1 MSGSNQPAWTPSR
14 SKADRGTGTADRA
27 GRAPASIA
35 WVGLLSAEPFGSRAL
50 PVLGSRAGGNIDR
63 RGDRTSHG
71 DNQPREQQFE
81 IDVADPSSTTS
92 KGAEQDQASS

>member
-1 MSGSNQPAWTPSR
+1 MHESCMLETFEQRTSQMET
-14 SKADRGTGTADRA
+14 
-27 GRAPASIA
+27 
-35 WVGLLSAEPFGSRAL
+35 
-50 PVLGSRAGGNIDR
+50 
-63 RGDRTSHG
+63 TSHG